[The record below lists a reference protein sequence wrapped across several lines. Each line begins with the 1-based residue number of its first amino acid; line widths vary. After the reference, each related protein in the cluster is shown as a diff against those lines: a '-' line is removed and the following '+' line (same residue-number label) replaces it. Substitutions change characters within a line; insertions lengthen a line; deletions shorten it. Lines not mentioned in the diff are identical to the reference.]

1 MSSSRYKSVLN
12 HCCAQCC
19 QINVVDADN
28 VAPQKIFSAMSRK
41 GANKKRSGAEEDDE
55 DAAASYRWEQGA
67 GDNWEHVKED
77 AEGNIIAISNDR
89 ERSNRAKQ
97 QRVSQSIRRGLI
109 RYLVIAIDCSA
120 SAAEKDL
127 RPCRLEATKTCVKLF
142 IREYFDQNPISQLS
156 LCITRDRIAERITEL
171 SGNPK
176 NHEQKLEKLMN
187 MKGTASLQNT
197 LTLSITILKQIPDYG
212 HRELLIIYSSL
223 STCDPG
229 DHGGIFA
236 VIEEAIKCKI
246 RISVI
251 CLAAELYICRFIFIY
266 IILLAVQ

>member
-1 MSSSRYKSVLN
+1 MSNRRT
-12 HCCAQCC
+12 
-19 QINVVDADN
+19 D
-28 VAPQKIFSAMSRK
+28 
-41 GANKKRSGAEEDDE
+41 KKRAGNGADDEDD

-67 GDNWEHVKED
+67 ADSWEHVKED
-77 AEGNIIAISNDR
+77 AEGNIIAVSNDR

-97 QRVSQSIRRGLI
+97 QRVTQSIRRGLI
-109 RYLVIAIDCSA
+109 RYLVIALDCSA

-127 RPCRLEATKTCVKLF
+127 RPCRLEVVKTCVKRF

-187 MKGTASLQNT
+187 MKGAASLQNT

-212 HRELLIIYSSL
+212 HRELLIVYSSL

-236 VIEEAIKCKI
+236 VIDEAIKCKI

-251 CLAAELYICRFIFIY
+251 CLAAELYICR
-266 IILLAVQ
+266 

>member
-1 MSSSRYKSVLN
+1 
-12 HCCAQCC
+12 
-19 QINVVDADN
+19 
-28 VAPQKIFSAMSRK
+28 MSRRNV
-41 GANKKRSGAEEDDE
+41 GKKRLGAAAEEEDE
-55 DAAASYRWEQGA
+55 DIAASYRWEQGG
-67 GDNWEHVKED
+67 GDSWEHVKED
-77 AEGNIIAISNDR
+77 AGGNIIAVSADR

-97 QRVSQSIRRGLI
+97 QRVTQSIRRGLI
-109 RYLVIAIDCSA
+109 RYLVIAIDCSS

-127 RPCRLEATKTCVKLF
+127 RPCRLEVSKTCVKRF
-142 IREYFDQNPISQLS
+142 IREYFDQNPISQMS

-176 NHEQKLEKLMN
+176 NHEQKLDKLMN
-187 MKGTASLQNT
+187 MKGAASLQNT

-223 STCDPG
+223 SSCDPG

-236 VIEEAIKCKI
+236 VIDEAVKCKI

-251 CLAAELYICRFIFIY
+251 CLAAEIYICRYSLTISRSFLLKFKSVLKILNNSDCRSPNIF
-266 IILLAVQ
+266 

>member
-1 MSSSRYKSVLN
+1 MSGR
-12 HCCAQCC
+12 
-19 QINVVDADN
+19 
-28 VAPQKIFSAMSRK
+28 
-41 GANKKRSGAEEDDE
+41 GAGKRRTGAGAEEEDE
-55 DAAASYRWEQGA
+55 DIAASYRWEQG
-67 GDNWEHVKED
+67 GGGSWEHVKED
-77 AEGNIIAISNDR
+77 AEGNIIAVSNDR

-97 QRVSQSIRRGLI
+97 QRVTQSIRRGLI

-120 SAAEKDL
+120 SAADKDM
-127 RPCRLEATKTCVKLF
+127 RPCRLEAAKTCVKRF

-156 LCITRDRIAERITEL
+156 ICITRDRVAERITEL

-176 NHEQKLEKLMN
+176 NHEQKLDTLMN
-187 MKGTASLQNT
+187 TKGAASLQNV

-212 HRELLIIYSSL
+212 HRELLIVYSSL

-229 DHGGIFA
+229 DHGGIFT

-251 CLAAELYICRFIFIY
+251 CLAAELYKIGR
-266 IILLAVQ
+266 AHV